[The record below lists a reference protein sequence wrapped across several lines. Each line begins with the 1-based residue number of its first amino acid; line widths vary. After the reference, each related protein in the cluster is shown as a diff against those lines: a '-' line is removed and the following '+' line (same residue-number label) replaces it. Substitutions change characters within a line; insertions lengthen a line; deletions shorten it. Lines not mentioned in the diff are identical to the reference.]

1 MTTQV
6 QYQKKGKAGA
16 FQGVGTVVGGIAGFM
31 GGGGPVGAAKGAQM
45 GSSIGGQVGG
55 AYDAQTAGPDAVQN
69 QQNQGMQPQAA
80 PAADPQQT
88 LREAYMAL
96 QNQPPEVQQQH
107 APAIQAAM
115 LKLRR
120 EQA

>member
-1 MTTQV
+1 MTVQV
-6 QYQKKGKAGA
+6 QYQKKGKAGSM
-16 FQGVGTVVGGIAGFM
+16 QGAGAVIGGIAGAI
-31 GGGGPVGAAKGAQM
+31 GGGPAGAMKGAQT
-45 GSSIGGQVGG
+45 GGSIGGAVGG
-55 AYDAQTAGPDAVQN
+55 AFDNQTAGPDAVQN
-69 QQNQGMQPQAA
+69 QQNQNMAPQAA